1 MDPHAAVTMKTPKS
15 LSKPTYST
23 IGMCVTITG
32 FALVS
37 TRLDNYGFEIGFQFL
52 LLLVMAEAWN
62 LLAGYT
68 GLVSLGTAAF
78 VGIGGYILVGL
89 MNQYGI
95 DVPVALLLSGLGAV
109 VAAVLASRAVFR
121 LRGLY
126 FTIGTLAL
134 AEALRLFMVNCETL
148 GGATGVFLSPD
159 PPELKHLYWLAF
171 ATFVMTWSIIHAC
184 AESRLSVLFRAV
196 RDDEDAAAQFGVR
209 VFRIKLIAFAISSFI
224 IGVAG
229 GLQALKMG
237 AIEPYGMF
245 NLQWTVSVLTVVI
258 IGGQGRRLG
267 PVSGAF
273 LVVLLGELF
282 ADYPAVHLLL
292 LGLFLIIAIRFA
304 PQGLVGLAEKVF
316 VHAKFGGKRS

>member
-1 MDPHAAVTMKTPKS
+1 MDPHVAVLMKKPKP
-15 LSKPTYST
+15 LSRHALSI
-23 IGMCVTITG
+23 IGMSLIVAT

-37 TRLDNYGFEIGFQFL
+37 TKFDNYGFEIGFQFL
-52 LLLVMAEAWN
+52 LLLIMAEAWN

-78 VGIGGYILVGL
+78 VGIGGYVLVGL
-89 MNQYGI
+89 MNQFGI
-95 DVPVALLLSGLGAV
+95 GVPAALLIAGL
-109 VAAVLASRAVFR
+109 AAVIAALLASRAVFR

-148 GGATGVFLSPD
+148 GGATGVFLTPD
-159 PPELKHLYWLAF
+159 PPALRQLYWLAF
-171 ATFVMTWSIIHAC
+171 AVFVFTWIIIQIC
-184 AESRLSVLFRAV
+184 AQSRLSVLLRAV

-209 VFRIKLIAFAISSFI
+209 TFLIKLIAFAISSFL

-245 NLQWTVSVLTVVI
+245 NLQWTVNVLTVVI
-258 IGGQGRRLG
+258 IGGLGRQLG
-267 PVSGAF
+267 PVFGAF
-273 LVVLLGELF
+273 VVVLLGEVF
-282 ADYPAVHLLL
+282 ADYPAAHLLL
-292 LGLFLIIAIRFA
+292 IGLFLIIAIRFA
-304 PQGLVGLAEKVF
+304 PQGLVGLADRAIAHTKL
-316 VHAKFGGKRS
+316 GGNRS